1 MYLAKQKVVTI
12 EDRIPKL
19 KQRRKQKANRRLI
32 MYITF
37 FFLLLSGILY
47 FQSPLS
53 KIGEITITGNQNITS
68 EQISKLSKLNVGTS
82 FWKVNQDEVK
92 QNIKKHPEIK
102 EVTIQ
107 KIFPNDIK
115 INVSE
120 LKRVGYISGPNTFY
134 PILENGKIIENAQK
148 FGSKAIPVDAP
159 ILVDWDD
166 EALKLL
172 TKELNKIQPSISK
185 LISEI
190 HHTPTEYDPLQMTL
204 YMIDGYEVKATVR
217 NFAKNITAYP
227 TIVSELDPSLN
238 GYIELDVV
246 PTFIPYEKESTS
258 EEGEMVTDES
268 EG

>member
-37 FFLLLSGILY
+37 FFLLISGILY

-53 KIGEITITGNQNITS
+53 KIGEITITGNQNISS
-68 EQISKLSKLNVGTS
+68 EQIKELSNLQIGTS
-82 FWKVNQDEVK
+82 FWKVSKDEVI
-92 QNIKKHPEIK
+92 QNISNHKEIK
-102 EVTIQ
+102 DVKLEKKLPN
-107 KIFPNDIK
+107 KIMIH
-115 INVSE
+115 VSE
-120 LKRVGYISGPNTFY
+120 YKRVGYLSSQNTFN
-134 PILENGKIIENAQK
+134 PILEDGTIIKNAEK
-148 FGSKAIPVDAP
+148 NGSKALPVDAP
-159 ILVDWDD
+159 ILINWDS
-166 EALKLL
+166 EALEILA
-172 TKELNKIQPSISK
+172 KELEKVQPSISN

-227 TIVSELDPSLN
+227 SIVSELDPSRN

-246 PTFIPYEKESTS
+246 PTFIPYEYENTN
-258 EEGEMVTDES
+258 ELEEMVTN
-268 EG
+268 EGEG

>member
-1 MYLAKQKVVTI
+1 MEKQKVVTI

-53 KIGEITITGNQNITS
+53 KIGKITISGNRNISS
-68 EQISKLSKLNVGTS
+68 EQIMSLSKLEVGTS
-82 FWKVNQDEVK
+82 FWKVDTDGVAE
-92 QNIKKHPEIK
+92 NINKHPEIK
-102 EVTIQ
+102 EVTIE
-107 KIFPNDIK
+107 KRLPNQVL

-120 LKRVGYISGPNTFY
+120 FKRVGYISEQNTFY
-134 PILENGKIIENAQK
+134 PMLENGEIIEKPQMN
-148 FGSKAIPVDAP
+148 GSKAIPVDAP
-159 ILVDWDD
+159 ILVGWDD
-166 EALKLL
+166 KFFKLL
-172 TKELNKIQPSISK
+172 SKELNKVQPSISK

-204 YMIDGYEVKATVR
+204 YMVDGYEVKATVR
-217 NFAKNITAYP
+217 SFAKNISAYP
-227 TIVSELDPSLN
+227 TIISELDPSLR

-246 PTFIPYEKESTS
+246 PTFKPYEYESTN
-258 EEGEMVTDES
+258 EEEEMITDEGE
-268 EG
+268 G

>member
-1 MYLAKQKVVTI
+1 MAKQKVVTI

-53 KIGEITITGNQNITS
+53 KIGTITITGNQNITS
-68 EQISKLSKLNVGTS
+68 EQILKLSKLEVGTS
-82 FWKVNQDEVK
+82 FWKVGSDEVI
-92 QNIKKHPEIK
+92 QNIRKHPEIK

-107 KIFPNDIK
+107 KKFPNQIT
-115 INVSE
+115 INVNE
-120 LKRVGYISGPNTFY
+120 LKRVGYISGNRTFY
-134 PILENGKIIENAQK
+134 PILEDGKIIENAQK
-148 FGSKAIPVDAP
+148 YGSKAIPVDAP
-159 ILVDWDD
+159 ILVDWDGK
-166 EALKLL
+166 ALTLL
-172 TKELNKIQPSISK
+172 AKELNKIQPSISK

-204 YMIDGYEVKATVR
+204 YMNDGYEVRATVR
-217 NFAKNITAYP
+217 NLSKNLIAYP
-227 TIVSELDPSLN
+227 TIVSELDPSLK

-246 PTFIPYEKESTS
+246 PTFIPYEYENTN
-258 EEGEMVTDES
+258 EEGEMVTN
-268 EG
+268 EGEG

>member
-1 MYLAKQKVVTI
+1 MAKQKVVTI

-37 FFLLLSGILY
+37 FFFLLSGILY
-47 FQSPLS
+47 FQSPFS
-53 KIGEITITGNQNITS
+53 KIGEITITGNQNI
-68 EQISKLSKLNVGTS
+68 ISDQLLKLSQLKVGTS
-82 FWKVNQDEVK
+82 FWKVNQDIVI

-102 EVTIQ
+102 EVSIE
-107 KIFPNDIK
+107 KRLPNHIK
-115 INVSE
+115 LNVSE
-120 LKRVGYISGPNTFY
+120 LKRVGYISGSTTFY
-134 PILENGKIIENAQK
+134 PILENGEIIEKPQEY
-148 FGSKAIPVDAP
+148 GSKAIPVDAP
-159 ILVDWDD
+159 ILVDWKD
-166 EALKLL
+166 EALTMLA
-172 TKELNKIQPSISK
+172 KELNKVQPSISK

-204 YMIDGYEVKATVR
+204 YMVDGYEVKATVR

-227 TIVSELDPSLN
+227 TIISELDPSLN

-246 PTFIPYEKESTS
+246 PTFIPYEYENTN
-258 EEGEMVTDES
+258 EDEEMVTDEG

>member
-1 MYLAKQKVVTI
+1 MAKQKVVTI

-37 FFLLLSGILY
+37 FFFLLSGILY

-53 KIGEITITGNQNITS
+53 KIGEINITGNQNIS
-68 EQISKLSKLNVGTS
+68 SDQIVSLSKLEVGTS
-82 FWKVNQDEVK
+82 FWKVNKDTVI

-102 EVTIQ
+102 EATIE
-107 KIFPNDIK
+107 KRLPNHIVL
-115 INVSE
+115 NVGE
-120 LKRVGYISGPNTFY
+120 LKRVGYISGQNTFY
-134 PILENGKIIENAQK
+134 PILENGEIIEK
-148 FGSKAIPVDAP
+148 PHEYGSKAIPVDAP
-159 ILVDWDD
+159 ILVDWEND
-166 EALKLL
+166 ALTLL
-172 TKELNKIQPSISK
+172 AKELKKVQPSISK

-217 NFAKNITAYP
+217 NFANNIMAYP
-227 TIVSELDPSLN
+227 TIISELDPSLN

-246 PTFIPYEKESTS
+246 PTFIPYEYEDTD
-258 EEGEMVTDES
+258 EDEEMVTG
-268 EG
+268 EGEG

>member
-1 MYLAKQKVVTI
+1 MAKQKVVTI

-37 FFLLLSGILY
+37 FFFLLSGILY
-47 FQSPLS
+47 FQSPFS
-53 KIGEITITGNQNITS
+53 KIGEITITGNQNIS
-68 EQISKLSKLNVGTS
+68 SDQILKLSKLQVGTS
-82 FWKVNQDEVK
+82 FWKVDKDIVI

-102 EVTIQ
+102 EVSIE
-107 KIFPNDIK
+107 KRLPNHIK
-115 INVSE
+115 LNVSE
-120 LKRVGYISGPNTFY
+120 LKRVGYISGSSTFY
-134 PILENGKIIENAQK
+134 PILENGEIIEK
-148 FGSKAIPVDAP
+148 PEEFGSKAIPVDAP
-159 ILVDWDD
+159 ILVDWKD
-166 EALKLL
+166 EALTLL
-172 TKELNKIQPSISK
+172 AKELNKVQPSISK

-227 TIVSELDPSLN
+227 TIISELDPSLN

-246 PTFIPYEKESTS
+246 PTFIPYEYENTN
-258 EEGEMVTDES
+258 EDEEMVTG
-268 EG
+268 EGEG